1 MKVFFV
7 RLFPKASLAVSWG
20 RFLVLCWA
28 STVCCPCWAGLRR
41 NNVTLPR
48 APLGYGKVAW
58 DLGTCGKICKK
69 DNFCGFWVNLM
80 ANLSCKENPGRG
92 SYPKMTV
99 FQGRCKRWSRIIYSD
114 VCYYH
119 VVVTLAWMWCHFK
132 QSPRN
137 GTMKKADN
145 EQVTLWAVSNNLMKI
160 HQRCSE
166 VMMIKDTELLYS
178 LLV

>member
-7 RLFPKASLAVSWG
+7 RLFPTAWLVVSWG
-20 RFLVLCWA
+20 RFLVPCWA

-48 APLGYGKVAW
+48 APLGYGKVDW
-58 DLGTCGKICKK
+58 GLGTCG
-69 DNFCGFWVNLM
+69 FWANCL

-99 FQGRCKRWSRIIYSD
+99 FQGWCKRCSRIIYSD

-137 GTMKKADN
+137 GTMKKAYN